1 VTPQTQIHLKEIIML
16 MLKARVTAAALALA
30 AALPTFASA
39 EALEPAPDS
48 GIVRVR
54 SALPIDQTIA
64 AIEKD
69 VAAKGIRFFSD
80 IDQGQLAAGAGI
92 TLRPSHLLVFG
103 NPPLG
108 IKFLTSNPYAG
119 LDWPVRMLVTQDP
132 SGQVWIAYTDFAWIA
147 QRHHIADRDAD
158 FKMASEVAASIAASA
173 GGK

>member
-1 VTPQTQIHLKEIIML
+1 MPAPSMPR
-16 MLKARVTAAALALA
+16 RVAAAAACLALLGPIA
-30 AALPTFASA
+30 ARADATA
-39 EALEPAPDS
+39 PAPDS
-48 GIVRVR
+48 GIVRVK
-54 SALPIDQTIA
+54 SALPLDQTIA

-119 LDWPVRMLVTQDP
+119 LDWPVRMLVTQDAD
-132 SGQVWIAYTDFAWIA
+132 GQVWIAYTDFGWIA
-147 QRHHIADRDAD
+147 QRHHITDRDAD
-158 FKMASEVAASIAASA
+158 FKMASQVAASIAASA
-173 GGK
+173 EVK